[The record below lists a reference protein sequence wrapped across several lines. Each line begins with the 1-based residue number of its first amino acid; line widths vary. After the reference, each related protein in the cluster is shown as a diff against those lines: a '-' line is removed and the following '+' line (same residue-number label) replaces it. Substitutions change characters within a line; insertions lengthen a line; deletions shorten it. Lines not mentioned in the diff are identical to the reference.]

1 LDARQGPGET
11 ADVNGDPVPASEER
25 LDAFPDR
32 AVLHLDLD
40 AFYSSVEQRDD
51 PRLRGKPVI
60 VGGDPDRRGVVA
72 TASYE
77 ARRFGIRSG
86 LPAVTARRLC
96 PQAVFI
102 APRFDVYRTV
112 SESVMEIVRG
122 LSPTLERIAY
132 DEAFVDVSTH
142 VRSYDDAHFLGAS
155 VKADI
160 QSVVGLTAS
169 LGIAINKITAKV
181 ASDHEKPNGLTI
193 VPSGGEALFLAP
205 MSVRKLWGIGPRAEA
220 RLAVEGIERA
230 EQLAIAAPE
239 WLVARFG
246 HQGLEWQALARGVD
260 SRPVAAGE
268 KRRQISREETF
279 AQDLIEKDSLVAALE
294 RMCEDLI
301 SDMRTY
307 PPARTLTVKIRYANF
322 TTISRQISP
331 GSVMTAQSVT
341 GHATRVLTDHWDG
354 RPVRLLGVALTN
366 FIEDAPGQLKLL

>member
-1 LDARQGPGET
+1 MTQ
-11 ADVNGDPVPASEER
+11 
-25 LDAFPDR
+25 FPDR

-96 PQAVFI
+96 PQAVFV
-102 APRFDVYRTV
+102 APRFEVYRTV
-112 SESVMEIVRG
+112 SESVMEILRG

-132 DEAFVDVSTH
+132 DEAFVDVSKE
-142 VRSYDDAHFLGAS
+142 VQSRDDAHSLGVS
-155 VKADI
+155 LKENI
-160 QSVVGLTAS
+160 LSVVGLTAS
-169 LGIAINKITAKV
+169 LGIAVNKITAKV
-181 ASDHEKPNGLTI
+181 ASDHEKPDGLTI
-193 VPSGGEALFLAP
+193 VSSGEEARFLAP
-205 MSVRKLWGIGPRAEA
+205 LSVRKLWGIGPRAEA

-230 EQLAIAAPE
+230 EQLAVASPE
-239 WLVARFG
+239 WLVARYG

-260 SRPVAAGE
+260 SRPVASGE

-279 AQDLIEKDSLVAALE
+279 AEDLGERDALHAALQ

-301 SDMRTY
+301 SDMRSY

-322 TTISRQISP
+322 TTITRQISP
-331 GSVMTAQSVT
+331 GAVMTAQSLPA
-341 GHATRVLTDHWDG
+341 HARQVFTDNWDG
-354 RPVRLLGVALTN
+354 RPVRLLGVSLSN
-366 FIEDAPGQLKLL
+366 FVEDAPGQLKLL